1 MDTINIS
8 RIIENNYN
16 IDINYIEQI
25 KNAYKI
31 DAKDRG
37 YCVKVIG
44 YQFPHFCFILSAMK
58 HLQKKGFKT
67 IPAIL
72 KTKNNMDFIKLGDK
86 FAYVTEWVPSR
97 ISNYDNPIELAKVA
111 EKIGELHT
119 CSTGFI
125 LDKNMT
131 PRYGWNKWIDVF
143 STRCDEILDFAHRI
157 SQKAR
162 KSEFDRLY
170 LKHLNEEI
178 ERGLASIEGLRKSNY
193 FYLMNKEVMKCG
205 FCHHDLAHHNILV
218 DKNGDLNIIDF
229 DYCILDSHLHDLS
242 SLMIRAM
249 KDGKWSDERADL
261 ILNNYSL
268 SNDIEDEELNV
279 MKYFIKFPQVF
290 WQVGIQYYWEQQL
303 WGEEFFVNKLRK
315 YLDDREEREEFL
327 ERYFR

>member
-8 RIIENNYN
+8 RVIENNYD
-16 IDINYIEQI
+16 IDIRYIEQI

-31 DAKDRG
+31 DSKDRG

-44 YQFPHFCFILSAMK
+44 YKFPHFHFILSAMK

-67 IPAIL
+67 VPSII

-86 FAYVTEWVPSR
+86 YAYLTEWIPSR

-125 LDKNMT
+125 LDRRMT
-131 PRYGWNKWIDVF
+131 PRYGWNKWISTF
-143 STRCDEILDFAHRI
+143 STRCDEMLDFAHRI
-157 SQKAR
+157 SQKAK

-170 LKHLNEEI
+170 LEHLDEEI
-178 ERGLASIEGLRKSNY
+178 ERGIASINGLKKSNY
-193 FYLMNKEVMKCG
+193 FYLMNKEIMKCG

-218 DKNGDLNIIDF
+218 DRNGELNIIDF
-229 DYCILDSHLHDLS
+229 DYCILDSHIHDLS

-249 KDGKWSDERADL
+249 KDGKWSKEKADL
-261 ILNNYSL
+261 ILNNYSI
-268 SNDIEDEELNV
+268 SNEVKDEELNI

-303 WGEEFFVNKLRK
+303 WGEEFFVSKLNK
-315 YLDDREEREEFL
+315 YLDDREEREEIL
-327 ERYFR
+327 EEYFR

>member
-1 MDTINIS
+1 MDIINIS
-8 RIIENNYN
+8 RVIENNYN

-44 YQFPHFCFILSAMK
+44 YQFPHFYFILSAMK

-111 EKIGELHT
+111 ELHT

-125 LDKNMT
+125 LDRNMT

-170 LKHLNEEI
+170 LKYLNEEI

-218 DKNGDLNIIDF
+218 DKNGDLNVIDF
-229 DYCILDSHLHDLS
+229 DYCMLDSHLHDLS

-268 SNDIEDEELNV
+268 SNNIEDEELNI

-315 YLDDREEREEFL
+315 YLEDRGEREEFL